1 MLFSVQHTA
10 KYFNVSKQD
19 TILFDRILI
28 NTGSGYSARHGEF
41 TAPVSGLY
49 QVSYRGWCSREQHYY
64 LGLKKNDDI
73 ISELPVGDKDF
84 ESASS
89 QSLVV
94 HLQQGDF
101 LSVVVYGDATVTMM
115 GEDRTTF
122 MGYLLKAD

>member
-10 KYFNVSKQD
+10 KYFNVSKHD
-19 TILFDRILI
+19 TLLFDRILI
-28 NTGSGYSARHGEF
+28 NIGSGYSARHGEF

-49 QVSYRGWCSREQHYY
+49 QVSYRGWCNKGQHYY
-64 LGLKKNDDI
+64 LGLIKNDEI
-73 ISELPVGDKDF
+73 ISELPVGDRDF

-94 HLQQGDF
+94 HFQQGDF
-101 LSVVVYGDATVTMM
+101 LSVVGYADASVNMM
-115 GEDRTTF
+115 GGDRTTF